1 MQAAILFPRVEAL
14 CSLQLR
20 ITDGCGASSSSKKPS
35 PMPKPGLLAPF
46 SSRAADQR
54 PHSFGVSDGDPN
66 SLSPPD
72 RTHLK
77 NARIESAIS
86 MGTSERI
93 QQHLESG
100 NAIYLGLDPRDSS
113 RILRDNASDPDGI
126 LRDFKFGNGYGPGR
140 HPLFD
145 KILCGLSLDCVAK
158 IALGLSL
165 YLSGYTFLNG
175 LTTFAG
181 KRSCDPRL
189 YSTH

>member
-1 MQAAILFPRVEAL
+1 
-14 CSLQLR
+14 
-20 ITDGCGASSSSKKPS
+20 
-35 PMPKPGLLAPF
+35 MPTPPLLAPF

-77 NARIESAIS
+77 NARIESAVS

-100 NAIYLGLDPRDSS
+100 NAIYLGLDPRDDG
-113 RILRDNASDPDGI
+113 RILRHSISGPDGM
-126 LRDFKFGNGYGPGR
+126 LRGFKFGNGYGPGR
-140 HPLFD
+140 YPLFE
-145 KILCGLSLDCVAK
+145 KFLCGLSLDCVAK
-158 IALGLSL
+158 IALGTSL
-165 YLSGYTFLNG
+165 YLGGYTFLKG

-181 KRSCDPRL
+181 EWPCAFQL